1 LHTKDAGTIDEAT
14 GLVTVHGRLDAQVSI
29 GGLKVDLME
38 VEQVVAELPGVV
50 EAVLV
55 YDRGIEAYAVL
66 DGTLTVAELRRNYTT
81 RLAPYKRPLRVH
93 VLEKLPRTVTGKLVR
108 ELSTLRSVERLGAA
122 AA

>member
-1 LHTKDAGTIDEAT
+1 
-14 GLVTVHGRLDAQVSI
+14 VHGRLDAQVSI

-66 DGTLTVAELRRNYTT
+66 DGTLSVAELRRNYTD
-81 RLAPYKRPLRVH
+81 RLAPDKRAARGH
-93 VLEKLPRTVTGKLVR
+93 VLEKVARTVTGKLVR
-108 ELSTLRSVERLGAA
+108 ELSTLRSVERLGAEA
-122 AA
+122 A